1 MMNHWAYI
9 WSAYGLTLTA
19 TMALLIASLRS
30 MFAAER
36 DVQNASDTN

>member
-1 MMNHWAYI
+1 MNHWAFI

-19 TMALLIASLRS
+19 TLGLLIASLRS

-36 DVQNASDTN
+36 DVQNAKETN